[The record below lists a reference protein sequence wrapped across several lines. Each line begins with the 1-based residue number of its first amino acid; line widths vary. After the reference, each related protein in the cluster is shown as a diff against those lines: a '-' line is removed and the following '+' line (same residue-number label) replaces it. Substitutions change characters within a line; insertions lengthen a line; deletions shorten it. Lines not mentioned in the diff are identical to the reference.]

1 MVKRLLPRHLRFSR
15 QPLYGFFLHL
25 QNLSGRKRPEVGT
38 RGKGISNVE
47 EKDKRLELVNKGGNQ
62 FVRNEMI
69 SEVAAF
75 ELPGIPLALSK
86 QDRKSSVTFV
96 LEQTSLLCANVGR
109 VLCRITDSLLC
120 KSGRIQA
127 IYVKTNEGVLTTVE
141 PNTHIPR
148 TPQRFRNMMAELLQ
162 KFSVKAANK
171 HGKLLRLVENPVT

>member
-1 MVKRLLPRHLRFSR
+1 MNP
-15 QPLYGFFLHL
+15 Y
-25 QNLSGRKRPEVGT
+25 NYRPDIIHE
-38 RGKGISNVE
+38 
-47 EKDKRLELVNKGGNQ
+47 
-62 FVRNEMI
+62 
-69 SEVAAF
+69 
-75 ELPGIPLALSK
+75 
-86 QDRKSSVTFV
+86 
-96 LEQTSLLCANVGR
+96 

-127 IYVKTNEGVLTTVE
+127 IYVKTNEGVLITVE